1 MSKSALT
8 MNSTIHTSWRLAIM
22 ALVVGALCAMLPA
35 TAGTF
40 TVSPLQT
47 EANEFKTAPSATG
60 RWWVVLEGAPTLEFE
75 GGHLRPLQTARRQG
89 QLGLTQRYQATSPRV
104 TGRRFDPQS
113 AEVRS
118 YAKALDQHR
127 EQVLS
132 HAQRILGRAIQ
143 PHVVL
148 HHTGNAFSAAMT
160 VQEARKLATLDGVI
174 SVTPVEVHTLQM
186 DRSPQLIGATS
197 IWEGDW
203 NPWAPASDLLRARG
217 EGMVIGVIDSGINV
231 DHRVF
236 SDDPDQGATHD
247 YSNPYGRFL
256 GECDQA
262 AITCN
267 NKLVGVYDFTTEGTL
282 GRDPDGDG
290 HGTHVA
296 SIAAGNAWTGITL
309 SNLSGSFSM
318 TGVAPHAHIISYK
331 VCYDKH
337 PTDSDLDGRCDGDAI
352 RRAFEQA
359 VLDDVDVV
367 NYSIGGDAFDPWRAS
382 SIPRLVLNFWSAN
395 IPFVTS
401 AGNSGPE
408 AGTVGQPANAPWA
421 IAVGNSTHDRRITN
435 SIDVG
440 TRTRIA
446 ARPGTGPRLSGDIT
460 ALARRVDAVSPG
472 NLLACDPLPSDSL
485 QGEIAVIE
493 RGDCLFADKLRH
505 AAEAGAVA
513 VIMVNHQPGEAI
525 TMGGLEDSTIPAVM
539 IARDIG
545 QSVLRDLQ
553 SGALSA
559 TLRANTE
566 VVISADL
573 QDSLASS
580 SSRGPTATPRDI
592 IKPNLVA
599 PGSAIFAAFVPND
612 DSREFLT
619 GTSMSSPQVA
629 GAIALLRQIHPSWGI
644 DALMSAV
651 VTTADHDRILVE
663 GRSATPDEQGG
674 GRLRVDRAARAGL
687 YLPVT
692 VAEFEAANPARGG
705 VPRTLNL
712 PGMSHSGCGE
722 RCELTR
728 RLRAHRAGSWTVTVE
743 GDLPVTVSPSQFS
756 LQAGEEQILRVQAMP
771 NASSGDVVQT
781 AQVVLTPQVSS
792 TPISSE
798 IPMVTQRLSVSAAI
812 GVTDLPGG
820 LVLTSSGNRGSGR
833 IALGSLEPVSELRFV
848 SSSLVLPEQEVF
860 ELPQHGNV
868 DDPFDGG
875 SGTTARFFDVAPG
888 TMALYAATLASTAND
903 IDLFVGRSPSGA
915 DVVDSAQ
922 EVCSS
927 ITPDE
932 IERCVISQ
940 PEPGRWWIVVQN
952 WEAST
957 PDANDEVVLA
967 YATVSAGNDT
977 TLTASGPGLH
987 AGGDIAIEVSF
998 DQPLIAPDQ
1007 SWFGAFEV
1015 KSVVDDQGADE
1026 SLGVVP
1032 VVLERSQWTPP
1043 ATTVLFP
1050 DEPYEL
1056 LMQAGRSHDRLFI
1069 DVPASATALRVRV
1082 QGDAGVS
1089 ASLRRMDFDEVLATQ
1104 PATPSAPGPDLV
1116 SGEGSAAGFDLLK
1129 TAPAPG
1135 RYYVVLT
1142 NPPSED
1148 RAVTVTAT
1156 LTESGGALPRMALW
1170 QPEKPDINQGI
1181 DFQRFGTP
1189 FILWY
1194 SYDRN
1199 GHPVFYLGGAPERGG
1214 SSVWVTP
1221 VDGFSSGGQNNVNA
1235 LVGRTSITALGDE
1248 RFMFSWRL
1256 NGAHGSWIMEP
1267 SAPQAC
1273 VEVDGAERSF
1283 SGAWHSPNASGT
1295 GSKPQGGSS
1304 VLMLP
1309 WVQFHV
1315 RYFYDETG
1323 VGRWVVLADE
1333 SVGPLAQEL
1342 DVLEF
1347 RGFCP
1352 NCDVVMPN
1360 SEVVGAYFREFT
1372 TERTGFE
1379 MLSFKMREPFGTE
1392 IELEVD
1398 IERLSDRLP
1407 CP

>member
-1 MSKSALT
+1 
-8 MNSTIHTSWRLAIM
+8 M
-22 ALVVGALCAMLPA
+22 ALVVGSLCAMLPA

-47 EANEFKTAPSATG
+47 EADDFKAAPSATG

-75 GGHLRPLQTARRQG
+75 GGHLRPLQTARREG

-160 VQEARKLATLDGVI
+160 VQEARKLAMLDGVV
-174 SVTPVEVHTLQM
+174 SVTPVEVHTPQM

-197 IWEGDW
+197 MWNGSW
-203 NPWAPASDLLRARG
+203 NPWAPVSNLPRVRG

-236 SDDPDQGATHD
+236 SDNPDQGATHN

-256 GECDQA
+256 GECTKTG
-262 AITCN
+262 ITCN

-296 SIAAGNAWTGITL
+296 SIAAGNPWAGITL
-309 SNLSGSFSM
+309 SNISGSFSM

-337 PTDSDLDGRCDGDAI
+337 PTDSDLDGRCVGDAI

-359 VLDDVDVV
+359 ILDDVDVV
-367 NYSIGGDAFDPWRAS
+367 NYSIGGDPIDPWRS
-382 SIPRLVLNFWSAN
+382 SSVPRLVLNFWSAN

-408 AGTVGQPANAPWA
+408 AGSVGQPANAPWA

-446 ARPGTGPRLSGDIT
+446 AQPGTGPSLSADIN
-460 ALARRVDAVSPG
+460 ASARRVDAVSAG

-485 QGEIAVIE
+485 QGQIAVIE
-493 RGDCLFADKLRH
+493 RGDCFFIDKVRH
-505 AAEAGAVA
+505 ATDAGAVA
-513 VIMVNHQPGEAI
+513 VIMVNQQPGEAI

-545 QSVLRDLQ
+545 QVVLGDLQ

-559 TLRANTE
+559 TLRADTE
-566 VVISADL
+566 VIISADL
-573 QDSLASS
+573 QDTLASS
-580 SSRGPTATPRDI
+580 SSRGPTTTPRDI
-592 IKPNLVA
+592 IKPDLVA
-599 PGSAIFAAFVPND
+599 PGSAIFAAYVPNNN
-612 DSREFLT
+612 SLSFLS

-629 GAIALLRQIHPSWGI
+629 GALALLRQIHPSWGV

-692 VAEFEAANPARGG
+692 VAEFEAADPARGG

-722 RCELTR
+722 RCEFTR
-728 RLRAHRAGSWTVTVE
+728 RVRAHRAGSWTVTVE
-743 GDLPVTVSPSQFS
+743 GDLPVTVFPSQFS
-756 LQAGEEQILRVQAMP
+756 LQAGEEQTLRVQATP
-771 NASSGDVVQT
+771 SANLAAAVQT

-792 TPISSE
+792 TPIFNQ
-798 IPMVTQRLSVSAAI
+798 IPMITQRLSVSVLS
-812 GVTDLPGG
+812 GVTELPGG
-820 LVLTSSGNRGSGR
+820 LRLTSSSNRGSGR
-833 IALGSLEPVSELRFV
+833 ISIGSLEPVTELQFV

-860 ELPQHGNV
+860 DLPQHGNTS
-868 DDPFDGG
+868 DPFDGR
-875 SGTTARFFDVAPG
+875 SGTTTRFLDVAPG
-888 TMALYAATLASTAND
+888 TLALYAATLASTASD

-915 DVVDSAQ
+915 DVVDSTQ
-922 EVCSS
+922 TVCAS
-927 ITPDE
+927 ISPDE
-932 IERCVISQ
+932 IERCVIKQ
-940 PEPGRWWIVVQN
+940 PQPGRWWIVVQN

-957 PDANDEVVLA
+957 PDAKDEVVLA
-967 YATVSAGNDT
+967 YATVSAGDDT
-977 TLTASGPGLH
+977 TLTASGPGRH
-987 AGGDIAIEVSF
+987 AGGEIAIEVSF
-998 DQPLIAPDQ
+998 DQPLMAPDQ
-1007 SWFGAFEV
+1007 TWFGAFEV
-1015 KSVVDDQGADE
+1015 KAFGGE

-1032 VVLERSQWTPP
+1032 VVFERTQWTLPV
-1043 ATTVLFP
+1043 TTVLFP
-1050 DEPYEL
+1050 GEPYKL
-1056 LMQAGRSHDRLFI
+1056 LMEAGRSHDRLFI
-1069 DVPASATALRVRV
+1069 DVPASATELRVRV

-1089 ASLRRMDFDEVLATQ
+1089 ASLRRIDFDDVLATQ

-1116 SGEGSAAGFDLLK
+1116 SGEGSSAGFDLVR

-1135 RYYVVLT
+1135 RYYVVL
-1142 NPPSED
+1142 NNQPVID
-1148 RAVTVTAT
+1148 RTVTVTAT
-1156 LTESGGALPRMALW
+1156 LSESGGALPRMALW
-1170 QPEKPDINQGI
+1170 QPEVPGINQGI

-1194 SYDRN
+1194 SYDRD
-1199 GHPVFYLGGAPERGG
+1199 GYPVFYLGGAPERSG

-1235 LVGRTSITALGDE
+1235 LVGRASITALGAE

-1273 VEVDGAERSF
+1273 VEVDGAELSY
-1283 SGAWHSPNASGT
+1283 SGAWHSPNSAGT

-1315 RYFYDETG
+1315 RYFYDEAG
-1323 VGRWVVLADE
+1323 VGRWVVLADD
-1333 SVGPLAQEL
+1333 SVGPLAREL

-1352 NCDVVMPN
+1352 NCTPVTPN
-1360 SEVVGAYFREFT
+1360 SQVIGAYFREFT